1 MAIIELTL
9 LSGEGGTVWWNY
21 PGFELWKF
29 VNLLFFIGAAI
40 YLHHRFGRPLSQ
52 ALTQRRESIKRELQK
67 AQKERD
73 TALAKLV
80 DIEARFER
88 LDSEI
93 SSIRDRSKAEAEA
106 ERHRIEELTSTEMAK
121 LRQQAQR
128 EIEGASKIA
137 TQDLRRFAARAS
149 LSLAE
154 EVIRR
159 EIRPDDDKRLI
170 NLNVE
175 ELGRTSS

>member
-1 MAIIELTL
+1 M
-9 LSGEGGTVWWNY
+9 
-21 PGFELWKF
+21 
-29 VNLLFFIGAAI
+29 
-40 YLHHRFGRPLSQ
+40 
-52 ALTQRRESIKRELQK
+52 
-67 AQKERD
+67 
-73 TALAKLV
+73 
-80 DIEARFER
+80 EARFER

-106 ERHRIEELTSTEMAK
+106 ERRRIEESTSAEMAK

-137 TQDLRRFAARAS
+137 TQELRRFAARAS

-159 EIRPDDDKRLI
+159 EIRPEDDKRLI
-170 NLNVE
+170 NMNVE
-175 ELGRTSS
+175 EFGRTSS

>member
-1 MAIIELTL
+1 MAIIKLTW
-9 LSGEGGTVWWNY
+9 LSLEGGTVWWNY

-29 VNLLFFIGAAI
+29 VNLLVFVGAAI

-52 ALTQRRESIKRELQK
+52 ALTLRRESIKRELQR
-67 AQKERD
+67 AQEERD
-73 TALAKLV
+73 TAFAKLA
-80 DIEARFER
+80 DMEARFER

-106 ERHRIEELTSTEMAK
+106 ERRRIEESTSAEMAK

-137 TQDLRRFAARAS
+137 TQELRRFAVRAS

-159 EIRPDDDKRLI
+159 EIRPEDDKRLI
-170 NLNVE
+170 NMNVE
-175 ELGRTSS
+175 EFGRTSS